1 MDLTPHTLGEYC
13 ALLEPQLAAPL
24 PEGLDLS
31 QSVALVSCDSQEVVP
46 GTLFLCK
53 GAHFKEAYLSQ
64 AAQRGAVAYVSQTPY
79 PAVDLPCILVSDM
92 RQVMAPL
99 ADRYYGHPSG
109 LLSVIGITGTKGKSS
124 TAYYLKYILDEYL
137 AEQGGPESGIISS
150 IDTYDGSER
159 FESHLTTPEPLD
171 LQRHFAHAVAAGIPY
186 LTMEVSSQ
194 ALKYH
199 RTLCTRFAAAC
210 FLNIGLD
217 HISPIEHPD
226 FEDYF
231 SSKLRIFAQAEVGCV
246 NLDCEHAGR
255 VLAAAQTGSRQVI
268 TFSQKDPE
276 ADIYASQVRK
286 RGNDILFRVRSR
298 RFSREFRLTMP
309 GLFNVENALAAIA
322 VCEGLN
328 IPERAVY
335 VGLMKARVPG
345 RMEVYTNA
353 DSHIVAIVD
362 YAHNRMSFETLFR
375 SVQTEYPGRRVVTVF
390 GCPGK
395 KALDRRRDLGEISG
409 RCSDL
414 VVLTEED
421 SGEEDTLSI
430 CREIASY
437 VEAQGCDYSIEPNR
451 GEAIRQAVLGCR
463 EPSVLLITGKGAE
476 TRQKRGTEYID
487 TPSDVDYVQSFL
499 QEYDVRHGLDGMEKV
514 RSLLS
519 ILPILKRDEGRTV
532 VVKYG
537 GSALGAEAATDTTL
551 QDVAAL
557 RMVGVR
563 VVLVHGGGKHITALL
578 DKLQVP
584 TRFENGYRYTDQA
597 VLETAEMALSA
608 QVNKAIVSRLSQ
620 LEVSAV
626 GLSGKDGGLL
636 TAVEK
641 DPALGRVGSITRV
654 EPRILQTL
662 LDGDF
667 LPVVSP
673 IAAWEDGGGFNC
685 NADDAARAV
694 AAALGADKLI
704 FLTDT
709 AGVLIDSHNSKTA
722 VPHMDVKRAEE
733 LIDTGLI
740 AGGMVPKV
748 RGCIQAIRAGVG
760 EVSILD
766 GRVEHALLLEM
777 LNQRVQGTTI
787 TG

>member
-1 MDLTPHTLGEYC
+1 
-13 ALLEPQLAAPL
+13 
-24 PEGLDLS
+24 
-31 QSVALVSCDSQEVVP
+31 
-46 GTLFLCK
+46 
-53 GAHFKEAYLSQ
+53 
-64 AAQRGAVAYVSQTPY
+64 
-79 PAVDLPCILVSDM
+79 
-92 RQVMAPL
+92 
-99 ADRYYGHPSG
+99 
-109 LLSVIGITGTKGKSS
+109 
-124 TAYYLKYILDEYL
+124 
-137 AEQGGPESGIISS
+137 
-150 IDTYDGSER
+150 
-159 FESHLTTPEPLD
+159 
-171 LQRHFAHAVAAGIPY
+171 
-186 LTMEVSSQ
+186 MEVSSQ

-255 VLAAAQTGSRQVI
+255 VLVAAQAGSRQVI

-673 IAAWEDGGGFNC
+673 IAAGEDGGGFNC

>member
-255 VLAAAQTGSRQVI
+255 VLAAAQAGSRQVI

-499 QEYDVRHGLDGMEKV
+499 QEYDARHGLDGMEKV

-673 IAAWEDGGGFNC
+673 IAAGEDGGGFNC

>member
-64 AAQRGAVAYVSQTPY
+64 AAQRGAVAYVSQTSY

-109 LLSVIGITGTKGKSS
+109 PLSVIGITGTKGKSS

-255 VLAAAQTGSRQVI
+255 VLAAAQAGSRQVI

-641 DPALGRVGSITRV
+641 DPALGRVGSITRA

-673 IAAWEDGGGFNC
+673 IAAGEDGGGFNC

>member
-255 VLAAAQTGSRQVI
+255 VLAAAQAGSRQVI

-451 GEAIRQAVLGCR
+451 GEAIRRAILSCQS
-463 EPSVLLITGKGAE
+463 PTVLLITGKGAE
-476 TRQKRGTEYID
+476 TRQKRGSEYID

-557 RMVGVR
+557 RMAGVR

-673 IAAWEDGGGFNC
+673 IAAGEDGGGFNC